1 MHMTKINR
9 NTIKALLIL
18 SGYMFVFPL
27 ITLID
32 NFLVREPLKIIWVF
46 GFFALS
52 VLLPQLLIQCE
63 STVSKVVE
71 LRIRNKL

>member
-1 MHMTKINR
+1 MKLTKTNI

-18 SGYMFVFPL
+18 LVYMLIFPL
-27 ITLID
+27 ITLLD

-46 GFFALS
+46 GFFALG

-63 STVSKVVE
+63 STVSRVIE
-71 LRIRNKL
+71 MRLRNKL